1 MRFSSGLLATYPVAR
16 FAYYPV
22 NDTVHVPRHDGF
34 ARVLRTIPSEPMP
47 TNKIN
52 RPSPLRRYSSFVLT
66 LIFFIASLSAPPAF
80 AQDQSQPNQQLE
92 QLKQAWSQGK
102 QAANDN
108 NWSTAYQHFE
118 RALELANAADQ
129 QGAVR
134 QIQTF
139 MVAAKKQ
146 LGNEAYK
153 SGDFEGALAHY
164 ETALEY
170 DSTMSS
176 LYLNR
181 GQTLRKL
188 DRVDAALE
196 SLTTAIQKGNASGN
210 QRIVQEATAVIQDH
224 FVAQASEM
232 LNVQDPT
239 QAQADEALGYLDEMN
254 EYVEPDAR
262 SYFYRA
268 TALYHKDQYEDA
280 IAMARQGLEIFDGSR
295 SDEAKYHFVIGE
307 SQVALGNTE
316 SAKESFQQ
324 AAYGD
329 YAQRAN
335 HYLETL

>member
-1 MRFSSGLLATYPVAR
+1 M
-16 FAYYPV
+16 
-22 NDTVHVPRHDGF
+22 
-34 ARVLRTIPSEPMP
+34 VL
-47 TNKIN
+47 
-52 RPSPLRRYSSFVLT
+52 V
-66 LIFFIASLSAPPAF
+66 LIFIVSVSAPPVF

-92 QLKQAWSQGK
+92 QLKQAWNQGK

-146 LGNEAYK
+146 LGNDAYK
-153 SGDFEGALAHY
+153 SEDFEGALAHY

-196 SLTTAIQKGNASGN
+196 SLTTAIQKGNAGGN

-224 FVAQASEM
+224 FVAQASEV

-280 IAMARQGLEIFDGSR
+280 IAAARQGLEVFDGSR
-295 SDEAKYHFVIGE
+295 SGEAKYYFVIGE
-307 SQVALGNTE
+307 SYVALGDTE
-316 SAKESFQQ
+316 TAKESFQQ